1 MIDLRSAAQAEQPA
15 IDADPRMAQQAQ
27 VTWGARMA
35 NEYHSAPVFLGL
47 AEQFKQAGAAPSWA
61 AEAQAMAREER
72 RHGVLCGAVVEA
84 LGGQAIMP
92 DRDPDPLPAHAD
104 VDPMEA
110 VTRNLLSVGCMS
122 ETVAVALI
130 SAERLRAADSLRPI
144 LTEILADEIGHAR
157 LGWRWLARYMPTT
170 DSKTKARLNAYL
182 RVAFAHL
189 ETHELAHLPVG
200 LTPLG
205 QDRAAA
211 EALGLCSGEDSR
223 ALFYA
228 TVEQAIIPRLEANGL
243 AARSAWSARHT
254 A

>member
-1 MIDLRSAAQAEQPA
+1 MIDLHAAAHAERPT
-15 IDADPRMAQQAQ
+15 IDADPRLAQQAQ
-27 VTWGARMA
+27 ATWRARMA

-47 AEQFKQAGAAPSWA
+47 AEQFERAGAAPSWA
-61 AEAQAMAREER
+61 AEALAMADEER
-72 RHGVLCGAVVEA
+72 RHGILCGAVVEA
-84 LGGQAIMP
+84 LGGRAILP
-92 DRDPDPLPAHAD
+92 DRAPEPLPAHGS

-130 SAERLRAADSLRPI
+130 SAERMRAADPLRPI
-144 LTEILADEIGHAR
+144 LTEILADEVGHAR
-157 LGWRWLARYMPTT
+157 LGWRWLARYMPTADAET
-170 DSKTKARLNAYL
+170 KTRLSAYL

-228 TVEQAIIPRLEANGL
+228 TVEQAIIPRLEASGL
-243 AARSAWSARHT
+243 AAHAAWDTRH
-254 A
+254 AA